1 MVELMCPAGSFK
13 ALRAAIKA
21 GANSVYFGVGNLH
34 MRSVAAKFTV
44 DNLKEIVQICK
55 QANVKSYLTLNAVMY
70 DEDLEEMKKLCDLA
84 KQNEITAIIA
94 SDLAV
99 IQYANSIN
107 LEVHMSTQTN
117 ISNIEA
123 VKFYSKFAD
132 VIVLARELS
141 LEQIKKICDKI
152 KKENIKGPK
161 DELIKIEVFVHGALC
176 VSISGKCYMS
186 LATYDK
192 SANRGA
198 CIQNCRRKYRVT
210 DDETGKELVVDN
222 QYVMS
227 PKDLCT
233 IQIVDK
239 LIEAGIN
246 VFKIEGR
253 ARGEEYIFLV
263 TKVYKEAIE
272 AAENKTFTKDK
283 VKDWIKELKK
293 VFNRGFWMDG
303 YYLGDKLGEWSN
315 AYGSKATKEKI
326 EVGKVLNYFEKVKAA
341 HIKILANELNIDDEL
356 MISGNKTGVVFTKVK
371 KIMKNNQE
379 VSKASKGNDITIEVL
394 EKIRENDTVFLI
406 KDRNHS

>member
-1 MVELMCPAGSFK
+1 MVELMCPAGSFE

-21 GANSVYFGVGNLH
+21 GADSVYFGVGNLH
-34 MRSVAAKFTV
+34 MRSVAAKFKV
-44 DNLKEIVQICK
+44 DDLKEIVDICNE
-55 QANVKSYLTLNAVMY
+55 ANVKSYLTLNAVMY
-70 DEDLEEMKKLCDLA
+70 DEDLGAMKKLCDLA
-84 KQNEITAIIA
+84 KENEVTAIIA

-99 IQYANSIN
+99 IQYANSIG

-123 VKFYSKFAD
+123 VKFYSKFAE

-141 LEQIKKICDKI
+141 LEQIKNICDKI
-152 KKENIKGPK
+152 KEDNIKGPK
-161 DELIKIEVFVHGALC
+161 GELVKIEVFVHGALC

-186 LATYDK
+186 LATYGK

-210 DDETGKELVVDN
+210 DDETGKELIVDN

-233 IQIVDK
+233 IQIIDK

-253 ARGEEYIFLV
+253 ARGEEYVYLV

-272 AAENKTFTKDK
+272 AAENKTYTKDK
-283 VKDWIKELKK
+283 IENWIKELRS

-303 YYLGDKLGEWSN
+303 YYLGNKLGEWSN
-315 AYGSKATKEKI
+315 VYGSKATKEKV

-341 HIKILANELNIDDEL
+341 HVKILANEINVNDEL
-356 MISGNKTGVVFTKVK
+356 MISGKKTGIVFTKVE
-371 KIMKNNQE
+371 KILKNDKE
-379 VSKASKGNDITIEVL
+379 LAKATKGEDVTIEVL
-394 EKIRENDTVFLI
+394 EKVRENDKVFLI
-406 KDRNHS
+406 KDRN